1 MPLSRYLA
9 LLFAAL
15 PLAGATVDFQREIRP
30 VLSDN
35 CFQCHGPDA
44 DTRMADMRLDLKES
58 VFRARNEGSVV
69 VPGKPTD
76 SLLYQRISAADASVR
91 MPPEY
96 SHKSLT
102 PAQIAKIRLWIE
114 EGAEWKEHWAYRA
127 PVKAPP
133 PSVKNPAWVRNPI
146 DRFVLARLEEK
157 GLEPAAAADRR
168 TLIRRV
174 ALDLTGLPPTP
185 AELDLYIKDLSP
197 NAYEHMVDRYLASPH
212 FGEQRA
218 RYWLDVARYG
228 DTHGIHIDN
237 YREIWPYR
245 DWVIQAYNRNMPY
258 NQFATEQLAGDLLP
272 NPTLDQRIATGF
284 IRSGTSTNEGGIIED
299 EYAEIYAK
307 DRAETVSAAFMG
319 LTVGCATCHDHK
331 FDPIQQKDFYSLGAF
346 FRNTTQRVMD
356 DNIPDPEPV
365 VFVPKQED
373 RDAWDKISAQLADLR
388 TRMEEMEKS
397 RSSAFQNW
405 LAGRAKTVMNSP
417 LEDKAEI
424 FYADIP
430 TFAKSGTNVSLID
443 SNMAGRQALHFIKP
457 VPKTTGT
464 TSAAAA
470 KPVDS
475 LPGTTVNLT
484 FAGAVKPPDGVQIL
498 STPKPADGEPI
509 PELVD
514 TSKEAPK
521 LDPEKPFSISLS
533 FYYPKADQ
541 NYTIAA
547 QNNSKDKNRGWVID
561 ITTRM
566 PGLKLT
572 GDGGRSIEV
581 RAAHSQ
587 QLTHETWNTLV
598 FTYDGSRHESGL
610 RMYLNGRTVPILSRG
625 LNDPEIAG
633 DLGTDAPL
641 MLGRA
646 FPDGAI
652 SDFRVF
658 TRMVTESEAGLLAEW
673 PAIQTALAGE
683 NTGSADAA
691 LKTYFFTKEY
701 EPYIALAKEQNELNV
716 KAVPIYKRGGVSLV
730 MEERTDTEP
739 KAWILYRGAYDQR
752 RDEVGANTPAILP
765 PMTSAMPRNRLGLAQ
780 WLFTD
785 DNPTTARVAVNRMW
799 SEIFGTGIVK
809 TAEDFGS
816 QGEPPSH
823 PELLDWLAIDFREH
837 GWDMK
842 RFYKQIVM
850 SATYR
855 QAAVT
860 TPAKLD
866 KDPDNRLLS
875 RGVRFRMDGELV
887 RDYALAATGLLSP
900 QIGGPSVRPYQPDN
914 VWEAVAMD
922 GSNTRYYKK
931 DAGDALYRRS
941 LYTFWK
947 RSAPPASMDIFNAP
961 TREGCVVRRERTDT
975 PLQALVTMNDVQF
988 VEAARELAGRSMQST
1003 LEFDARLDYIA
1014 LRLLTRTLSP
1024 AERVL
1029 AKRSFDKY
1037 AQYYG
1042 AHEDEA
1048 RKFLNQGEHKPDPA
1062 LKPSDYAALTMLTSE
1077 FLNLDEV
1084 LNK

>member
-1 MPLSRYLA
+1 MPSLR
-9 LLFAAL
+9 LLTLTYAAAFTL
-15 PLAGATVDFQREIRP
+15 TAAPIDFQREIRP
-30 VLSDN
+30 LLAEN
-35 CFQCHGPDA
+35 CFQCHGPDSA
-44 DTRMADMRLDLKES
+44 ARMADLRLDRKES
-58 VFRARNEGSVV
+58 IFEARPDGSPI
-69 VPGKPTD
+69 VPGKPAD
-76 SLLYQRISAADASVR
+76 SLVYKRISAADAGVR

-102 PAQIAKIRLWIE
+102 PPQIAKIKQWIE

-127 PVKAPP
+127 PVLPAP
-133 PSVKNPAWVRNPI
+133 PSVKDALWVRNPI
-146 DRFVLARLEEK
+146 DRFILAKLEAT
-157 GLEPAAAADRR
+157 GLAPAAAADRR

-197 NAYEHMVDRYLASPH
+197 NAYEHMVDRYLAGPH

-245 DWVIQAYNRNMPY
+245 DWVIQAYNRNEPY
-258 NQFATEQLAGDLLP
+258 DRFATEQLAGDLLP
-272 NPTLDQRIATGF
+272 NATLDQRIATGF
-284 IRSGTSTNEGGIIED
+284 IRSGVTTNEGGIIED

-373 RDAWDKISAQLADLR
+373 RAAWDKLSAQLAASR
-388 TRMEEMEKS
+388 TSMAEMAKA
-397 RSSAFQNW
+397 SAEAFHNW
-405 LAGRAKTVMNSP
+405 LGTKTIPKSP
-417 LEDKAEI
+417 LEEKAEI

-430 TFAKSGTNVSLID
+430 AFAKTGVNVSLID
-443 SNMAGRQALHFIKP
+443 SNIAGIQALHFNKP
-457 VPKTTGT
+457 VP
-464 TSAAAA
+464 AA
-470 KPVDS
+470 KPATPAPPVAA
-475 LPGTTVNLT
+475 TTT
-484 FAGAVKPPDGVQIL
+484 TPTVKPPDGVQIL

-509 PELVD
+509 PELKD
-514 TSKEAPK
+514 TSTEAPK
-521 LDPEKPFSISLS
+521 LDPDKPFSLSVS
-533 FYYPKADQ
+533 FYYPKAEQ

-547 QNNSKDKNRGWVID
+547 QNNSKDKNRGWVVD

-566 PGLKLT
+566 VGLKLT
-572 GDGGRSIEV
+572 GDGGRTIEV

-587 QLTHETWNTLV
+587 QLQHETWNTAV
-598 FTYDGSRHESGL
+598 FTYDGSRKESGL
-610 RMYLNGRTVPILSRG
+610 TLYLNGKTVPVLSRG

-641 MLGRA
+641 SLGRG

-658 TRMVTESEAGLLAEW
+658 NRAVTESEAVILGQW
-673 PAIQTALAGE
+673 PAIQAGQEPALQ
-683 NTGSADAA
+683 TWF
-691 LKTYFFTKEY
+691 LTTQY
-701 EPYIALAKEQNELNV
+701 EPYRALAKEQNDLNA
-716 KAVPIYKRGGVSLV
+716 KAGLIVRRGSVTLV
-730 MEERTDTEP
+730 MEERTDAKP
-739 KAWILYRGAYDQR
+739 QAWILYRGAYDQR

-780 WLFTD
+780 WLFTP

-823 PELLDWLAIDFREH
+823 PELLDWLAVDFRDH
-837 GWDMK
+837 GWDIK
-842 RFYKQIVM
+842 RFYKQILM

-900 QIGGPSVRPYQPDN
+900 QIGGPSVRPYQPEN
-914 VWEAVAMD
+914 IWEVVAMD
-922 GSNTRYYKK
+922 GSNTRYYKR
-931 DAGDALYRRS
+931 DAGDSLYRRS

-947 RSAPPASMDIFNAP
+947 RSAPPASMEIFNAP
-961 TREGCVVRRERTDT
+961 TREGCIVRRERTDT

-988 VEAARELAGRSMQST
+988 VEAARELAGRSMNAT
-1003 LEFDARLDYIA
+1003 IDFNARLDYIA
-1014 LRLLTRTLSP
+1014 LRLLTRTLTP
-1024 AERVL
+1024 AERII
-1029 AKRSFDKY
+1029 AKKSFDRY
-1037 AQYYG
+1037 EQYYAG
-1042 AHEDEA
+1042 HEDDA
-1048 RKFLNQGEHKPDPA
+1048 HRFLNQGEHKPDPA
-1062 LKPSDYAALTMLTSE
+1062 LKQSDYAALTMLTSE